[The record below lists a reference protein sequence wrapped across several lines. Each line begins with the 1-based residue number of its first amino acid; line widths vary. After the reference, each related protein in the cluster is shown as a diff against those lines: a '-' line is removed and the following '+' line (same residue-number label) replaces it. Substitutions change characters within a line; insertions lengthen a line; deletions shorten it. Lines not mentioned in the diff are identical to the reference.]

1 MSVEIRVPA
10 PEEIDRW
17 FSVIASSFSDELKD
31 EDMEKD
37 KRMLPPDRM
46 LAAYEN
52 GTMIGTAAD
61 IPLTLTIP
69 GGELTAAG
77 LTFVGVTP
85 SHRRR
90 GAMTGLMRRQLD
102 GARERGEPLS
112 ILWASEPPI
121 YGRYGYGVATFRA
134 WIEADRDRVE
144 FRGSPEPT
152 GQVRLVD
159 VAEAERILPPLYERV
174 RKERPGMFAR
184 TPEWW
189 REYRFPD
196 PEHKRRGGGPRFIAV
211 LELDGTPE
219 AYAMYRVHEKWPD
232 GFPASRL
239 VRERDRRYLAAGLE
253 GDLALPLRL
262 STSLPASTRR
272 GWRSMTPLL
281 LLVTDPRRLR
291 PKLSDGLWLRILDL
305 ERALGSRSYAAEGSI
320 GLELRD
326 SFVEDNDGVWTLE
339 AGSGGAEVRR
349 GGDPELRLDIGDLA
363 STYLGG
369 VSFGRLAGAGL
380 VEELVEGAV
389 DRADALF
396 RTRNAPWCPE
406 VF

>member
-1 MSVEIRVPA
+1 
-10 PEEIDRW
+10 
-17 FSVIASSFSDELKD
+17 
-31 EDMEKD
+31 
-37 KRMLPPDRM
+37 
-46 LAAYEN
+46 
-52 GTMIGTAAD
+52 
-61 IPLTLTIP
+61 
-69 GGELTAAG
+69 
-77 LTFVGVTP
+77 
-85 SHRRR
+85 
-90 GAMTGLMRRQLD
+90 MTGLMRRQLD

-121 YGRYGYGVATFRA
+121 YGRYGYGVATLRA

-144 FRGSPEPT
+144 FRGSPEPA

-174 RKERPGMFAR
+174 RKERPGMFVR

-189 REYRFPD
+189 REYRLPD
-196 PEHKRRGGGPRFIAV
+196 PEHKRHGGGPRFDAV

-239 VRERDRRYLAAGLE
+239 SAGEIVATSPLASREIWRFLFSV
-253 GDLALPLRL
+253 DLVARVDAMWLPVDD
-262 STSLPASTRR
+262 A
-272 GWRSMTPLL
+272 LL
-281 LLVTDPRRLR
+281 LLVTDARRLR

-326 SFVEDNDGVWTLE
+326 SFVADNDGVWTVD
-339 AGSGGAEVRR
+339 AGGGGADVRR
-349 GGDPELRLDIGDLA
+349 GGDAELRLDIGDLA
-363 STYLGG
+363 SAYLGG

-380 VEELVEGAV
+380 VEELVEGAI